1 MTPTALVVLFGGL
14 ALLAVVLVARWA
26 EAISWR
32 DSLTAYR
39 LRLPVGLAVDD
50 VAGWLANVAA
60 ATHAPRGSLTY
71 APPVA
76 LEISGSSEGIEHVL
90 LVPKALHGAVLSGLR
105 AALPGVRLEE
115 LPGYLSR
122 RPHCL
127 VAAEAVMTSE
137 RRPMA
142 ADRAER
148 AATAVLASL
157 QPVEPGERVV
167 LQAIFTSAGTPRPV
181 SPASTKDDE
190 LLPWKKSGEDP
201 EDGDAVRA
209 ARVKQNDVLL
219 YASVRVGVESSSK
232 VRGYELL
239 HRAWGTLRGENAPGV
254 LLVRRGWI
262 GVDWAASRLA
272 RLAVPVT
279 RWPLLVG
286 VHEAVGLLPIPV
298 GEVALP
304 GVALGLARQL
314 PPPPGMPRTGVQV
327 GISNY
332 PDMDAPLRLSVP
344 DRLQHL
350 HVLGP
355 TGVGKSTLLANLI
368 IQDIAAGQGVVVIDP
383 KSDLVADVLAR
394 VPAHRVEDVI
404 VADAAATERPVGF
417 NILRSAHDEQT
428 RELVVDHVIH
438 IWHELY
444 KDFWGPRSEDVLR
457 GALLSLI
464 NSRGANGEAFTLIEA
479 PELLTSAP
487 FRRFVT
493 EQDGVPEA
501 LGSFW
506 AWYRGL
512 LPADRLKVIGPIL
525 NKLRAATLRT
535 PIRLM
540 LGQSEGL
547 DLARVLAEKR
557 VLLVPLSSGTLGA
570 ETAGLLGTLLLA
582 ALWQAILGRVALP
595 SSERHP
601 VFVFVDEA
609 QAVLKL
615 PVDLADMLAQARG
628 MGVSFTLAHQ
638 HLGQIEDRAVKSALL
653 GTVRSQVVFQAMRE
667 DAAALAPSYA
677 PRLTADELM
686 GLARYEFAMRPLV
699 DGQTLAP
706 LTGATL
712 PLPPVVRDGAAL
724 ADASRQRYG
733 RPRAEV
739 EAALKLRGKAPEDD
753 SQPKPRKRA
762 KSDGNGKDASQ
773 DKPSKRQPFGRRRK
787 PTEGED
793 GDSGGNGSPGGAA

>member
-1 MTPTALVVLFGGL
+1 MTLTALAVLLGGL
-14 ALLAVVLVARWA
+14 TLLAVVLMARWLDA
-26 EAISWR
+26 LAWR
-32 DSLTAYR
+32 GSLTAYR

-60 ATHAPRGSLTY
+60 ATHAPRGSLVY
-71 APPVA
+71 PPAVG
-76 LEISGSSEGIEHVL
+76 LEVSGSSEGIEHVL

-115 LPGYLSR
+115 LPDSLSH
-122 RPHCL
+122 RPRCL

-148 AATAVLASL
+148 AATAVLAAL
-157 QPVEPGERVV
+157 QPVEPREKIV
-167 LQAIFTSAGTPRPV
+167 LQAVFTGAGTPAPV
-181 SPASTKDDE
+181 PSAANRHGE
-190 LLPWKKSGEDP
+190 ALPWWLSGEDVK
-201 EDGDAVRA
+201 DGEQVRA
-209 ARVKQNDVLL
+209 ARIKQADVLL
-219 YASVRVGVESSSK
+219 YASVRVGVESGSK

-239 HRAWGTLRGENAPGV
+239 QRVWGTLRGENAPGV
-254 LLVRRGWI
+254 LLVRRWWI
-262 GVDWAASRLA
+262 GVGWASSRLA
-272 RLAVPVT
+272 RLTVPVT

-314 PPPPGMPRTGVQV
+314 PPPPGMPGTGVQV
-327 GISNY
+327 GLSNY
-332 PDMDAPLRLSVP
+332 PDMDMPLRLAVP

-368 IQDIAAGQGVVVIDP
+368 VQDIADGYGVVVIDP
-383 KSDLVADVLAR
+383 KSDLVAEVLAR
-394 VPAHRVEDVI
+394 VPEHRVQDII
-404 VADAAATERPVGF
+404 VADAASTERPVGF
-417 NILRSAHDEQT
+417 NILRSAHDEQS

-464 NSRGANGEAFTLIEA
+464 NTRGANGEAFTLIET

-501 LGSFW
+501 LASFW
-506 AWYRGL
+506 AWYRGM
-512 LPADRLKVIGPIL
+512 LPGDRLKVVGPIL
-525 NKLRAATLRT
+525 NKLRASTLRT
-535 PIRLM
+535 PLRLM

-547 DLARVLAEKR
+547 DLARVLAERR

-582 ALWQAILGRVALP
+582 TLWQAVLGRVVLHP
-595 SSERHP
+595 SERHP
-601 VFVFVDEA
+601 VFVHIDEA

-638 HLGQIEDRAVKSALL
+638 HLGQIEDRQVKSALL
-653 GTVRSQVVFQAMRE
+653 GTVRSQIVFQAMRE
-667 DAAALAPSYA
+667 DAAALAASYA
-677 PRLTADELM
+677 PRLTADDLM
-686 GLARYEFAMRPLV
+686 GLARWEFAMRPLV

-706 LTGATL
+706 LTGSTL
-712 PLPPVVRDGAAL
+712 PLPPASRDGATL
-724 ADASRQRYG
+724 AEASRERYG
-733 RPRAEV
+733 RPRSEV
-739 EAALKLRGKAPEDD
+739 EDALKVRGRAPEDE
-753 SQPKPRKRA
+753 QPKSRKRA
-762 KSDGNGKDASQ
+762 GSTKDASGSAN
-773 DKPSKRQPFGRRRK
+773 KPGERQPFGRRRK
-787 PTEGED
+787 AADGD
-793 GDSGGNGSPGGAA
+793 GDSSTGNAGGTS

>member
-1 MTPTALVVLFGGL
+1 MTLATLAILAGGL
-14 ALLAVVLVARWA
+14 TLFAVVLAARWLDA
-26 EAISWR
+26 LSWR

-39 LRLPVGLAVDD
+39 LRLPVGLKVDD
-50 VAGWLANVAA
+50 VAAWLANVAA
-60 ATHAPRGSLTY
+60 ATHPHRMSLVPD
-71 APPVA
+71 PPVA
-76 LEISGSSEGIEHVL
+76 LEISGSSEGIEHML
-90 LVPKALHGAVLSGLR
+90 LVPKVLHGAVLSGLR

-115 LPGYLSR
+115 VPDYLSR
-122 RPHCL
+122 RPGCL

-137 RRPMA
+137 RRPLA
-142 ADRAER
+142 AARAER
-148 AATAVLASL
+148 AATAVLAAL
-157 QPVEPGERVV
+157 QPVEAGERIIV
-167 LQAIFTSAGTPRPV
+167 QAVFTGAGTPRPV
-181 SPASTKDDE
+181 PSATAKHSE
-190 LLPWKKSGEDP
+190 VLPSWLAGEDVKDS
-201 EDGDAVRA
+201 EAVRA
-209 ARVKQNDVLL
+209 ARIKQHDVLL
-219 YASVRVGVESSSK
+219 HASVRVGIESNSK
-232 VRGYELL
+232 VRAYELL
-239 HRAWGTLRGENAPGV
+239 HRVWGTLRGENAPGV
-254 LLVRRGWI
+254 LLVRRWWI
-262 GVDWAASRLA
+262 GASWASSRLA

-298 GEVALP
+298 GEIALP

-314 PPPPGMPRTGVQV
+314 PPPPGMPSVGVQV
-327 GISNY
+327 GLSNY
-332 PDMDAPLRLSVP
+332 PDMSLPLRLSVA

-368 IQDIAAGQGVVVIDP
+368 VQDIAAGYGVVVIDP
-383 KSDLVADVLAR
+383 KSDLVAEVLAR
-394 VPAHRVEDVI
+394 VPAHRERDII
-404 VADAAATERPVGF
+404 VADAVSTERPVGF
-417 NILRSAHDEQT
+417 NILRSAHDEQS

-464 NSRGANGEAFTLIEA
+464 NTSGADGEGFTLIET

-501 LGSFW
+501 LASFW

-540 LGQSEGL
+540 LGQSDGL

-582 ALWQAILGRVALP
+582 TLWQAVLGRVALHP
-595 SSERHP
+595 SQRHP
-601 VFVFVDEA
+601 VFVYVDEA

-628 MGVSFTLAHQ
+628 MGVSFILAHQ
-638 HLGQIEDRAVKSALL
+638 HLGQIEDRQVKSALL
-653 GTVRSQVVFQAMRE
+653 GTVRSQIVFQAMRE

-677 PRLTADELM
+677 PRLTADDLM

-706 LTGATL
+706 LTGSTL
-712 PLPPVVRDGAAL
+712 PLPPASRDGAAL
-724 ADASRQRYG
+724 AEESRERYG

-739 EAALKLRGKAPEDD
+739 EEALKVRGQAPEDE
-753 SQPKPRKRA
+753 QPRPRKRTRST
-762 KSDGNGKDASQ
+762 KSGNANGSADQPA
-773 DKPSKRQPFGRRRK
+773 KRQPFGRRPK
-787 PTEGED
+787 PAEGE
-793 GDSGGNGSPGGAA
+793 NGSDSTGSRGGTS

>member
-1 MTPTALVVLFGGL
+1 
-14 ALLAVVLVARWA
+14 
-26 EAISWR
+26 
-32 DSLTAYR
+32 
-39 LRLPVGLAVDD
+39 
-50 VAGWLANVAA
+50 
-60 ATHAPRGSLTY
+60 
-71 APPVA
+71 
-76 LEISGSSEGIEHVL
+76 
-90 LVPKALHGAVLSGLR
+90 
-105 AALPGVRLEE
+105 
-115 LPGYLSR
+115 
-122 RPHCL
+122 
-127 VAAEAVMTSE
+127 
-137 RRPMA
+137 MA
-142 ADRAER
+142 ANRAER
-148 AATAVLASL
+148 AATAVLAAL
-157 QPVEPGERVV
+157 QPVEPGERIV
-167 LQAIFTSAGTPRPV
+167 LQAAFTGAGTPRPV
-181 SPASTKDDE
+181 PSATAKHSE
-190 LLPWKKSGEDP
+190 VLPSWLAGEDVK
-201 EDGDAVRA
+201 DGEAVRA
-209 ARVKQNDVLL
+209 ARVKQGDVLL
-219 YASVRVGVESSSK
+219 HASVRVGVESGSK
-232 VRGYELL
+232 VRAYELL

-254 LLVRRGWI
+254 LLVRRWWI
-262 GVDWAASRLA
+262 GVGWASSRLA

-314 PPPPGMPRTGVQV
+314 PPPPGMPAVGVQV
-327 GISNY
+327 GVSNY
-332 PDMDAPLRLSVP
+332 PDMSLPLRLAVP

-368 IQDIAAGQGVVVIDP
+368 VQDTTDGYGVVVIDP
-383 KSDLVADVLAR
+383 KSDLVAEVLAR
-394 VPAHRVEDVI
+394 VPEHRVQDII
-404 VADAAATERPVGF
+404 VADAAAVNHPVSF
-417 NILRSAHDEQT
+417 NILRSAHDEQS

-464 NSRGANGEAFTLIEA
+464 NTTGANEEAFTLIET

-493 EQDGVPEA
+493 GQDGVPDA
-501 LGSFW
+501 LASFW

-512 LPADRLKVIGPIL
+512 LPAERLKVIGPIL

-582 ALWQAILGRVALP
+582 ALWQAVLGRVTLHP
-595 SSERHP
+595 SERHP
-601 VFVFVDEA
+601 VFVFIDEA
-609 QAVLKL
+609 QSVLKL

-638 HLGQIEDRAVKSALL
+638 HLGQIDDRQVKSALL
-653 GTVRSQVVFQAMRE
+653 GTVRSQIVFQAMRE

-677 PRLTADELM
+677 PRLTADDLM
-686 GLARYEFAMRPLV
+686 GLSRYEFAMRPLV
-699 DGQTLAP
+699 NGQTLAP
-706 LTGATL
+706 LTGTTL
-712 PLPPVVRDGAAL
+712 PLPPEVGDGAAL
-724 ADASRQRYG
+724 AEASRKRYG

-739 EAALKLRGKAPEDD
+739 ESALQTRGKAPEDD
-753 SQPKPRKRA
+753 QPKPRKHSA
-762 KSDGNGKDASQ
+762 KSGNANSNDA
-773 DKPSKRQPFGRRRK
+773 KPAKRQPFGRRR
-787 PTEGED
+787 TATD
-793 GDSGGNGSPGGAA
+793 GKNTDGTGTAGGTS

>member
-1 MTPTALVVLFGGL
+1 MTLTALVVLLGGL
-14 ALLAVVLVARWA
+14 TLFAIVLAARWLDA
-26 EAISWR
+26 LAWR
-32 DSLTAYR
+32 DSLTACR
-39 LRLPVGLAVDD
+39 LRLPVGLRVDD
-50 VAGWLANVAA
+50 VAAWLANVAA
-60 ATHAPRGSLTY
+60 ATHPHRMSLVPD
-71 APPVA
+71 PPVA
-76 LEISGSSEGIEHVL
+76 LEISGSEDGIEHVL
-90 LVPKALHGAVLSGLR
+90 LVPKSLHGAGLSGLR

-115 LPGYLSR
+115 LPGYLESR
-122 RPHCL
+122 PRCL

-157 QPVEPGERVV
+157 QPVEPGERIVI
-167 LQAIFTSAGTPRPV
+167 QAIFTGAGTPRPV
-181 SPASTKDDE
+181 SSASAKHNE
-190 LLPWKKSGEDP
+190 LLPWKTSGEDL
-201 EDGDAVRA
+201 EDGEAVRA
-209 ARVKQNDVLL
+209 ARIKQDDVLL
-219 YASVRVGVESSSK
+219 HASVRVGVESGSK
-232 VRGYELL
+232 VRAYELL
-239 HRAWGTLRGENAPGV
+239 HRVWGTLRGENAPGV
-254 LLVRRGWI
+254 LLVRRWWI
-262 GVDWAASRLA
+262 GMSWASSRLA
-272 RLAVPVT
+272 RLVVPVT

-314 PPPPGMPRTGVQV
+314 PPPPGMPSAGVQV

-332 PDMDAPLRLSVP
+332 PDMDLPLRLAVP

-368 IQDIAAGQGVVVIDP
+368 VQDIAAGYGVVVIDP
-383 KSDLVADVLAR
+383 KSDLVQSILER
-394 VPAHRVEDVI
+394 VPEHRERDII
-404 VADAAATERPVGF
+404 VADAAFTERPVGF
-417 NILRSAHDEQT
+417 NILRSAHDEQS

-464 NSRGANGEAFTLIEA
+464 NTRGANGEGFTLIET

-493 EQDGVPEA
+493 EQEGVPPA
-501 LGSFW
+501 LASFW

-540 LGQSEGL
+540 LGQSDGL
-547 DLARVLAEKR
+547 DLAQVLAEKR

-582 ALWQAILGRVALP
+582 ALWQAILGRVALQP
-595 SSERHP
+595 SERHP
-601 VFVFVDEA
+601 VLVYVDEA

-638 HLGQIEDRAVKSALL
+638 HLGQIEDKQVKSALL
-653 GTVRSQVVFQAMRE
+653 GTVRSQIVFQAMRE
-667 DAAALAPSYA
+667 DAATLAPSYA
-677 PRLTADELM
+677 PRLTTDDLM

-706 LTGATL
+706 LTGITL
-712 PLPPVVRDGAAL
+712 PLPPASRDSAAL
-724 ADASRQRYG
+724 AEASRERYG
-733 RPRAEV
+733 RPRSEV
-739 EAALKLRGKAPEDD
+739 EAALQARGKAPEDE
-753 SQPKPRKRA
+753 QPKPRKRSARSGNANGRDA
-762 KSDGNGKDASQ
+762 K
-773 DKPSKRQPFGRRRK
+773 PVKRQPFGRRRK
-787 PTEGED
+787 PAEGEN
-793 GDSGGNGSPGGAA
+793 GNGSTSSPGGAS

>member
-1 MTPTALVVLFGGL
+1 MLTALIVLGGGLSLFG
-14 ALLAVVLVARWA
+14 VVLVARWFDA
-26 EAISWR
+26 LAWR

-50 VAGWLANVAA
+50 VAGWLATVAA
-60 ATHAPRGSLTY
+60 ATHAPRGSLVH
-71 APPVA
+71 PPPLA
-76 LEISGSSEGIEHVL
+76 LEISGSTEGIEHVL
-90 LVPKALHGAVLSGLR
+90 LVPKSLHGSVLSGLR

-115 LPGYLSR
+115 VPEYLEH
-122 RPHCL
+122 RPRCL

-142 ADRAER
+142 AERAER

-157 QPVEPGERVV
+157 QPVQDSERIV
-167 LQAIFTSAGTPRPV
+167 LQVLFTGAGTPAPIP
-181 SPASTKDDE
+181 SATGKHGES
-190 LLPWKKSGEDP
+190 LPWWLSGEDLK
-201 EDGDAVRA
+201 DGESVRA
-209 ARVKQNDVLL
+209 ARSKQADVLL
-219 YASVRVGVESSSK
+219 HASVRVGVVAGSR

-239 HRAWGTLRGENAPGV
+239 GRVWGTLRSENAPGV
-254 LLVRRGWI
+254 LLVRRWWMSTS
-262 GVDWAASRLA
+262 WAASRLA
-272 RLAVPVT
+272 RPVVPVT

-314 PPPPGMPRTGVQV
+314 PPPPGMPAAGVQV
-327 GISNY
+327 GVSNY
-332 PDMDAPLRLSVP
+332 PDLRVPLRLAVA

-368 IQDIAAGQGVVVIDP
+368 IQDIAAGYGVVVIDP
-383 KSDLVADVLAR
+383 KSDLVAAILER
-394 VPAHRVEDVI
+394 VPEHRAEDII
-404 VADAAATERPVGF
+404 VADASATERPVGF
-417 NILRSAHDEQT
+417 NILRAGNDEQS

-444 KDFWGPRSEDVLR
+444 RDFWGPRSEDVLR

-464 NSRGANGEAFTLIEA
+464 NTRGADGESFTLIET
-479 PELLTSAP
+479 PELLTSTP

-493 EQDGVPEA
+493 EQDGVPPA
-501 LGSFW
+501 LASFW
-506 AWYRGL
+506 AWYRGM
-512 LPADRLKVIGPIL
+512 LPGDRLKVVGPIL

-547 DLARVLAEKR
+547 DLARVLAERR

-570 ETAGLLGTLLLA
+570 ETAGLLGTLLVA
-582 ALWQAILGRVALP
+582 TLWQAILGRVALHP
-595 SSERHP
+595 SERHP
-601 VFVFVDEA
+601 VFVHVDEA
-609 QAVLKL
+609 QSVLKL

-638 HLGQIEDRAVKSALL
+638 HLGQIDDKQVKSALL
-653 GTVRSQVVFQAMRE
+653 GTVRSQIVFQAMRE
-667 DAAALAPSYA
+667 DAASLAPSYA
-677 PRLTADELM
+677 PRLTADDLM
-686 GLARYEFAMRPLV
+686 GLGRYEFAMRPLV

-706 LTGATL
+706 LTGTTL
-712 PLPPVVRDGAAL
+712 PLPPAVRDGAAL
-724 ADASRQRYG
+724 VGASRERYG
-733 RPRAEV
+733 KPRSEV
-739 EAALKLRGKAPEDD
+739 EAALKVRGRAPEGDAE
-753 SQPKPRKRA
+753 PKPRKRA
-762 KSDGNGKDASQ
+762 GSAANGSEAKGNGGG
-773 DKPSKRQPFGRRRK
+773 KRSRSQPFGRRRK
-787 PTEGED
+787 AAGSDEGST
-793 GDSGGNGSPGGAA
+793 GQAGGAS

>member
-1 MTPTALVVLFGGL
+1 MTATALILLLGGLILFTVVL
-14 ALLAVVLVARWA
+14 AARWLDA
-26 EAISWR
+26 LSWR
-32 DSLTAYR
+32 ASLTAYR
-39 LRLPVGLAVDD
+39 LRLPVGLVVDD

-71 APPVA
+71 SPPVA
-76 LEISGSSEGIEHVL
+76 LEVSGSSEGIEHVL

-115 LPGYLSR
+115 LPEYLEH
-122 RPHCL
+122 RPRCL

-157 QPVEPGERVV
+157 QPVEAGERIV
-167 LQAIFTSAGTPRPV
+167 LQAIFTGAGTPRPV
-181 SPASTKDDE
+181 RSASAKHNQ
-190 LLPWKKSGEDP
+190 LLPWTTSGEDS
-201 EDGDAVRA
+201 ENGEAVRA
-209 ARVKQNDVLL
+209 ARIKQDDVLL
-219 YASVRVGVESSSK
+219 YASVRVGVEGSSK
-232 VRGYELL
+232 VRAYELL
-239 HRAWGTLRGENAPGV
+239 HRVWGTLRGENAPGV
-254 LLVRRGWI
+254 LLVRRWWI
-262 GVDWAASRLA
+262 GMSWASSRLA
-272 RLAVPVT
+272 RLVVPVT

-314 PPPPGMPRTGVQV
+314 PPPPGMPGVGVQV

-332 PDMDAPLRLSVP
+332 PDMALPLRLAVA

-368 IQDIAAGQGVVVIDP
+368 VQDITAGYGVVVIDP
-383 KSDLVADVLAR
+383 KSDLVAEVLAR
-394 VPAHRVEDVI
+394 VPEHRVGDVI
-404 VADAAATERPVGF
+404 VADAASTDRPVGF
-417 NILRSAHDEQT
+417 NILRSAHDEQS

-464 NSRGANGEAFTLIEA
+464 NTRGGNGEGFTLIET
-479 PELLTSAP
+479 PELLTAAP
-487 FRRFVT
+487 FRRFIT

-501 LGSFW
+501 LASFW

-547 DLARVLAEKR
+547 DLARILAEKR

-570 ETAGLLGTLLLA
+570 ETAGLLSTLLLA
-582 ALWQAILGRVALP
+582 TLWQAVLGRVALHP
-595 SSERHP
+595 SERNP
-601 VFVFVDEA
+601 VFVYVDEA

-638 HLGQIEDRAVKSALL
+638 HLGQIDDKQVKSALL
-653 GTVRSQVVFQAMRE
+653 GTVRSQIVMQVMRE

-677 PRLTADELM
+677 PRLTADDLM

-706 LTGATL
+706 LTGTTL
-712 PLPPVVRDGAAL
+712 PLPPTSRDGAAL
-724 ADASRQRYG
+724 AEASRQQHG
-733 RPRAEV
+733 KPRSEV
-739 EAALKLRGKAPEDD
+739 EAALQARGKAPEDD
-753 SQPKPRKRA
+753 QSKPRKRA
-762 KSDGNGKDASQ
+762 ESTKSGSANGSDA
-773 DKPSKRQPFGRRRK
+773 KPGKRQPFGRRRK
-787 PTEGED
+787 ATD
-793 GDSGGNGSPGGAA
+793 DNGSTGTAGGAS

>member
-1 MTPTALVVLFGGL
+1 MLTALIVLAGGL
-14 ALLAVVLVARWA
+14 AVFAVVLAARWL
-26 EAISWR
+26 EALSWR
-32 DSLTAYR
+32 SSLLAIELHVPY
-39 LRLPVGLAVDD
+39 GLEIGDIARFL
-50 VAGWLANVAA
+50 GTVAA
-60 ATHAPRGSLTY
+60 ATHPHRLSLVPE
-71 APPVA
+71 PPVV
-76 LEISGSSEGIEHVL
+76 LEVLADEQGIRHVL
-90 LVPKALHGAVLSGLR
+90 LVPRALRDTVLGGLR
-105 AALPGVRLEE
+105 AALPGVRVSD
-115 LPGYLSR
+115 LPGYLAD
-122 RPHCL
+122 RPRL
-127 VAAEAVMTSE
+127 TVATEAVQTSQ
-137 RRPMA
+137 RRQMGV
-142 ADRAER
+142 ER
-148 AATAVLASL
+148 ASATATAVLATL
-157 QPVEPGERVV
+157 QPLGEGERVV
-167 LQAIFTSAGTPRPV
+167 VQWIVTGAGTPAPV
-181 SPASTKDDE
+181 PSITKGHKQE
-190 LLPWKKSGEDP
+190 LPSWLAGE
-201 EDGDAVRA
+201 EVVDGETVRSARAKQQDLMLRAV
-209 ARVKQNDVLL
+209 L
-219 YASVRVGVESSSK
+219 RVGVQAPDAK
-232 VRGYELL
+232 
-239 HRAWGTLRGENAPGV
+239 RANAILTRVWSQHRGENSPGV
-254 LLVRRGWI
+254 VLNRRWWLGS
-262 GVDWAASRLA
+262 GWAASRLA
-272 RLAVPVT
+272 SLRVPVT
-279 RWPLLVG
+279 TWPLLVSTA
-286 VHEAVGLLPIPV
+286 ETAGLLPIPV

-314 PPPPGMPRTGVQV
+314 PPPPGMPSIGVQV

-332 PDMDAPLRLSVP
+332 PDMSLPLRLAVA

-368 IQDIAAGQGVVVIDP
+368 VQDIAAGYGVVVIDP
-383 KSDLVADVLAR
+383 KSDLVAEVLAR
-394 VPAHRVEDVI
+394 VPQHRVGDII

-417 NILRSAHDEQT
+417 NILRAGKDEQS

-464 NSRGANGEAFTLIEA
+464 NTRGANGESFTLIET

-501 LGSFW
+501 LASFW
-506 AWYRGL
+506 AWYRGM
-512 LPADRLKVIGPIL
+512 LPGDRLKVIGPIL
-525 NKLRAATLRT
+525 NKLRAAVLRT

-540 LGQSEGL
+540 LGQFGGL
-547 DLARVLAEKR
+547 DLARVLAERR

-582 ALWQAILGRVALP
+582 ALWQAVLGRVTLP

-638 HLGQIEDRAVKSALL
+638 HLGQIDDKQVKSALL

-677 PRLTADELM
+677 PRLTADDLM
-686 GLARYEFAMRPLV
+686 GLARWEFAMRPLV

-706 LTGATL
+706 LTGTTL
-712 PLPPVVRDGAAL
+712 PLPSAIRDGAAL
-724 ADASRQRYG
+724 AGASRERYG

-739 EAALKLRGKAPEDD
+739 ESALQARGQAPEDE
-753 SQPKPRKRA
+753 QPKPRKRSTSRNA
-762 KSDGNGKDASQ
+762 ENGGE
-773 DKPSKRQPFGRRRK
+773 DKPGKRQPFGRRRK
-787 PTEGED
+787 AAE
-793 GDSGGNGSPGGAA
+793 GGNGDGTGQAGGTS

>member
-1 MTPTALVVLFGGL
+1 MTLATLILLLGGL
-14 ALLAVVLVARWA
+14 TLFAVVLAARWLDA
-26 EAISWR
+26 LSWR
-32 DSLTAYR
+32 DSLTAYS

-60 ATHAPRGSLTY
+60 ATHAPRGSLTHS
-71 APPVA
+71 PPVA

-90 LVPKALHGAVLSGLR
+90 LVPKSVHGAVLSGLR
-105 AALPGVRLEE
+105 AALPGVRLED
-115 LPGYLSR
+115 LPEYLEH
-122 RPHCL
+122 RPRCL

-157 QPVEPGERVV
+157 QPVEPGERIV
-167 LQAIFTSAGTPRPV
+167 LQAVFTGAGTPRPV
-181 SPASTKDDE
+181 PSATAKHSEVLPSWLAGEEVKD
-190 LLPWKKSGEDP
+190 GE
-201 EDGDAVRA
+201 AVRA
-209 ARVKQNDVLL
+209 ARIKQNDVLL
-219 YASVRVGVESSSK
+219 YASVRVGVGSNSR
-232 VRGYELL
+232 VRAYELL

-254 LLVRRGWI
+254 LLVRRWWI
-262 GVDWAASRLA
+262 GMSWASSRLA
-272 RLAVPVT
+272 RLVVPVT

-286 VHEAVGLLPIPV
+286 AHEAVGLLPVPV

-314 PPPPGMPRTGVQV
+314 PPPPGMPSVGVQV
-327 GISNY
+327 GVSNY
-332 PDMDAPLRLSVP
+332 PDMQAPLRLAVP

-368 IQDIAAGQGVVVIDP
+368 VQDIAAGYGVVVIDP
-383 KSDLVADVLAR
+383 KSDLVGEVLAR
-394 VPAHRVEDVI
+394 VPEHRVGDVI
-404 VADAAATERPVGF
+404 VADAAATGQPVGF
-417 NILRSAHDEQT
+417 NILRSAHDEQS

-464 NSRGANGEAFTLIEA
+464 NTKGANGESFTLIET

-493 EQDGVPEA
+493 EQDGVPPA
-501 LGSFW
+501 LASFW

-547 DLARVLAEKR
+547 DLARILAEKR

-582 ALWQAILGRVALP
+582 ALWQAVLGRVTLYP
-595 SSERHP
+595 SERHP
-601 VFVFVDEA
+601 VFVFIDEA
-609 QAVLKL
+609 QSVLKL

-638 HLGQIEDRAVKSALL
+638 HLGQIDDRAVKSALL
-653 GTVRSQVVFQAMRE
+653 GTVRSQIVFQVMRE

-677 PRLTADELM
+677 PRLTADDLM
-686 GLARYEFAMRPLV
+686 GTARWEFAMRPLV

-706 LTGATL
+706 LTGTTL
-712 PLPPVVRDGAAL
+712 PLPSAVRDGTAL
-724 ADASRQRYG
+724 AEASRERYG
-733 RPRAEV
+733 RPRAGV
-739 EAALKLRGKAPEDD
+739 EAALQARGQAPEDD
-753 SQPKPRKRA
+753 AEPKTRKRPTS
-762 KSDGNGKDASQ
+762 KNGRTGSESEPA
-773 DKPSKRQPFGRRRK
+773 KRQPFGRRRK
-787 PTEGED
+787 SAD
-793 GDSGGNGSPGGAA
+793 GGNADGTGTTGGTT

>member
-1 MTPTALVVLFGGL
+1 MTLATLTILAGSLTLF
-14 ALLAVVLVARWA
+14 AVVLTARWFDA
-26 EAISWR
+26 LSWR

-50 VAGWLANVAA
+50 VAAWLANVAA
-60 ATHAPRGSLTY
+60 ATHAPRGSLTHS
-71 APPVA
+71 PPVA
-76 LEISGSSEGIEHVL
+76 LEISGSVEGIEHVL
-90 LVPKALHGAVLSGLR
+90 LVPKSLHGAVVSGLR

-115 LPGYLSR
+115 LPDYLSR
-122 RPHCL
+122 RPDCL

-157 QPVEPGERVV
+157 QPVESGERIV
-167 LQAIFTSAGTPRPV
+167 LQAIFTGAGTPRPV
-181 SPASTKDDE
+181 SSATAKHSDV
-190 LLPWKKSGEDP
+190 LPSWLAGEDAK
-201 EDGDAVRA
+201 DGEAVRA
-209 ARVKQNDVLL
+209 ARIKQDDVLL

-232 VRGYELL
+232 VRSYELL
-239 HRAWGTLRGENAPGV
+239 HRVWGTLRSENAPGV
-254 LLVRRGWI
+254 LLVRRWWI
-262 GVDWAASRLA
+262 GVSWASSRLA
-272 RLAVPVT
+272 RLVVPVT

-298 GEVALP
+298 GDIALP

-314 PPPPGMPRTGVQV
+314 PPPPGMPSVGVQV
-327 GISNY
+327 GVSNY
-332 PDMDAPLRLSVP
+332 PDMHLPLRLAVA

-368 IQDIAAGQGVVVIDP
+368 VQDIAAGYGVVVIDP
-383 KSDLVADVLAR
+383 KSDLVAEVLAR
-394 VPAHRVEDVI
+394 VPEHRVGDVI
-404 VADAAATERPVGF
+404 VADAASTERPVGF
-417 NILRSAHDEQT
+417 NILRSAQDEQT
-428 RELVVDHVIH
+428 KELVVDHVIH

-464 NSRGANGEAFTLIEA
+464 NSTGANGERFTLIET

-493 EQDGVPEA
+493 EQDGVPPA
-501 LGSFW
+501 LASFW
-506 AWYRGL
+506 AWYRGM

-547 DLARVLAEKR
+547 DLARVLAERR

-582 ALWQAILGRVALP
+582 ALWQAVLGRVALHP
-595 SSERHP
+595 SERHP
-601 VFVFVDEA
+601 VFVHIDEA

-638 HLGQIEDRAVKSALL
+638 HLGQIDDRAVKSALL
-653 GTVRSQVVFQAMRE
+653 GTVRSQIVFQAMRE
-667 DAAALAPSYA
+667 DAATLAPSYA
-677 PRLTADELM
+677 PRLTADDLM

-706 LTGATL
+706 LTGTTL
-712 PLPPVVRDGAAL
+712 PLPPASRDGAVL
-724 ADASRQRYG
+724 AEQSRTRYG
-733 RPRAEV
+733 RPRADV
-739 EAALKLRGKAPEDD
+739 EAALQARGKAPEDD
-753 SQPKPRKRA
+753 QPKPRKRST
-762 KSDGNGKDASQ
+762 KSGSADQRA
-773 DKPSKRQPFGRRRK
+773 KRQPFGRRRR
-787 PTEGED
+787 TATD
-793 GDSGGNGSPGGAA
+793 GKNTDGTGTAGGTP